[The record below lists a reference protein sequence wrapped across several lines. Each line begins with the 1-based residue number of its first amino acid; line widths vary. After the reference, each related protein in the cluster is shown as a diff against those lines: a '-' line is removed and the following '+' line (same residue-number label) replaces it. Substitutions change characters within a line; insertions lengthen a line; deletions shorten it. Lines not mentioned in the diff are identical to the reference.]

1 MLKTVCICDR
11 CRKQFEAKLAKRIVF
26 EPTLTPEETL
36 GSKLVEMM
44 AQVFVNTPRDYCP
57 ECVSEIMNFM
67 KSKEGG
73 SDESSI

>member
-26 EPTLTPEETL
+26 EPALTPEETP

-44 AQVFVNTPRDYCP
+44 AKVL
-57 ECVSEIMNFM
+57 
-67 KSKEGG
+67 
-73 SDESSI
+73 